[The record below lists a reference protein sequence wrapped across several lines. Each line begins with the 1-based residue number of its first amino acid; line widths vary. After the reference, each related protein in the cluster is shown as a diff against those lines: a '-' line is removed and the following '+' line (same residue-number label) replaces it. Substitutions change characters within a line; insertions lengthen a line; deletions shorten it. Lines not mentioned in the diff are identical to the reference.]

1 MKKKRMKKID
11 RSYSEKG
18 FSILALILVILIILI
33 SFIIY
38 SSITGSDTSLSTID
52 YQNYFEE
59 ELSSKNNVAL
69 RYYYNQLDE
78 PAKIMYTTILENVDA
93 LKSGT
98 EEIRFPSKVSDSIK
112 EIGGSGDDNYFQS
125 AWDALTLD
133 NLELFFVDTSK
144 LSLATRTST
153 FLSYKSYVFT
163 LTPQSGSTY
172 YNSSF
177 TNKEEIDEAISKVQ
191 NVANGVVSNATG
203 SRYNKILYV
212 HDWLVDN
219 LEYDSNND
227 NKDNIYGT
235 FVNKK
240 VVCEGYAEGLK
251 YLLDKLNIP
260 CVLVYG
266 MGYDDSGKAEA
277 HAWNYVQMEDGKWY
291 AVDTTWDDPIYVGS
305 SNSLIQNDYKH
316 MYFLKGSKKFN
327 ANHVSDGDVSGS
339 GQNFKYPELS
349 EEDYK

>member
-1 MKKKRMKKID
+1 
-11 RSYSEKG
+11 
-18 FSILALILVILIILI
+18 
-33 SFIIY
+33 
-38 SSITGSDTSLSTID
+38 
-52 YQNYFEE
+52 
-59 ELSSKNNVAL
+59 
-69 RYYYNQLDE
+69 
-78 PAKIMYTTILENVDA
+78 MYTTILENIES
-93 LKSGT
+93 LKSGK
-98 EEIRFPSKVSDSIK
+98 ESIKFPSTVSDSIK
-112 EIGGSGDDNYFQS
+112 EIGGSGDENYFQS

-144 LSLATRTST
+144 LSLSTRTST
-153 FLSYKSYVFT
+153 FLSYKSYGFT
-163 LTPQSGSTY
+163 LTPQSGTTY

-177 TNKEEIDEAISKVQ
+177 SNEQEVNDAISKVQ
-191 NVANGVVSNATG
+191 EVANEVVSNATG

-266 MGYDDSGKAEA
+266 VGYDDNGNEEA

-291 AVDTTWDDPIYVGS
+291 AVDTTWDDPVYVGS
-305 SNSLIQNDYKH
+305 SNSIIQNNYKYS
-316 MYFLKGSKKFN
+316 YFLKGSKTFN
-327 ANHVSDGDVSGS
+327 VNHVSNGDVSGS
-339 GQNFKYPELS
+339 GQDFKYPELS
-349 EEDYK
+349 ENDYK

>member
-1 MKKKRMKKID
+1 MKKSKRNNSKRI
-11 RSYSEKG
+11 YLEQG
-18 FSILALILVILIILI
+18 FSVITLILVILIIFI
-33 SFIIY
+33 CFIIY
-38 SSITGSDTSLSTID
+38 SSLTGTDTSSSID

-59 ELSSKNNVAL
+59 ELTNTDNVAL
-69 RYYYNQLDE
+69 RYYYNQLEE
-78 PAKIMYTTILENVDA
+78 PAKIMYATILENVEA

-98 EEIRFPSKVSDSIK
+98 ESIKFPSTVSDSIK

-125 AWDALTLD
+125 AWDAVNMD
-133 NLELFFVDTSK
+133 NLELFFVDTNN
-144 LSLATRTST
+144 LSLSTRTSS
-153 FLSYKSYVFT
+153 FLSYKSYGFT
-163 LTPQSGSTY
+163 LSPQSGTTY

-177 TNKEEIDEAISKVQ
+177 SSKEKIDDALNQIKK
-191 NVANGVVSNATG
+191 VANNVVSNATG

-219 LEYDSNND
+219 LEYDGNGK

-235 FVNKK
+235 FVDKK

-266 MGYDDSGKAEA
+266 IGFDENGNQEA
-277 HAWNYVQMEDGKWY
+277 HAWNYVQMEDGMWY

-305 SNSLIQNDYKH
+305 SNSIIQNDYKH
-316 MYFLKGSKKFN
+316 SYFLKGSKTFN
-327 ANHVSDGDVSGS
+327 VNHVSNGDVSGS
-339 GQNFKYPELS
+339 GQDFKYPELS
-349 EEDYK
+349 EKDYR

>member
-1 MKKKRMKKID
+1 MKKNKRNFL
-11 RSYSEKG
+11 EHG
-18 FSILALILVILIILI
+18 FSVITLILVILIIFI
-33 SFIIY
+33 CFIIY
-38 SSITGSDTSLSTID
+38 SSLNQSENVSSID
-52 YQNYFEE
+52 YQNYFDE
-59 ELSSKNNVAL
+59 ELASNNNIAL
-69 RYYYNQLDE
+69 RYYYNQLEE
-78 PAKIMYTTILENVDA
+78 PAKIMYATILENIEA

-98 EEIRFPSKVSDSIK
+98 GTIKFPSSVSDSIK
-112 EIGGSGDDNYFQS
+112 EIGGSDDENYFQS
-125 AWDALTLD
+125 AWDAVNLD

-144 LSLATRTST
+144 LALST
-153 FLSYKSYVFT
+153 KTTTLLSYKSYTFT
-163 LTPQSGSTY
+163 LSPQSGTTY

-177 TNKEEIDEAISKVQ
+177 SNEEEIDKAINEVKKV
-191 NVANGVVSNATG
+191 ADEVVSYASGT
-203 SRYNKILYV
+203 RYDKILYV

-219 LEYDSNND
+219 LEYDSNSK

-235 FVNKK
+235 FIDKK

-266 MGYDDSGKAEA
+266 VGYDDKGNEEA

-305 SNSLIQNDYKH
+305 SNSVVQKDYKH
-316 MYFLKGSKKFN
+316 MYFLKGSKSFN
-327 ANHVSDGDVSGS
+327 VNHVSNGDVSGS

-349 EEDYK
+349 ENDYK

>member
-1 MKKKRMKKID
+1 MKKCKTNHKNKKNF
-11 RSYSEKG
+11 EQG
-18 FSILALILVILIILI
+18 FSIITLILVILILFIC
-33 SFIIY
+33 FIIY
-38 SSITGSDTSLSTID
+38 SSLTGEDTVSSID

-59 ELSSKNNVAL
+59 ELTSKENVAL
-69 RYYYNQLDE
+69 GYYYNQLEE
-78 PAKIMYTTILENVDA
+78 PAKIMYATILENVEA

-98 EEIRFPSKVSDSIK
+98 ESIKFPSTVSDSIK
-112 EIGGSGDDNYFQS
+112 EIGGSDDDNYFQS
-125 AWDALTLD
+125 AWDAVNMD
-133 NLELFFVDTSK
+133 NLELFFVDTNN
-144 LSLATRTST
+144 LSLSTRTSS
-153 FLSYKSYVFT
+153 FLSYKSYGFT
-163 LTPQSGSTY
+163 LSPQSGTTY

-177 TNKEEIDEAISKVQ
+177 SSKEKIDEALNQIEK
-191 NVANGVVSNATG
+191 VANNVVSYATG

-219 LEYDSNND
+219 LAYDNSNN

-235 FVNKK
+235 FVDKK

-266 MGYDDSGKAEA
+266 VGYDEQGNEEA

-305 SNSLIQNDYKH
+305 SNSIIQNDYKH
-316 MYFLKGSKKFN
+316 SYFLKGSKTFN
-327 ANHVSDGDVSGS
+327 VNHISNGDVSGS
-339 GQNFKYPELS
+339 GQDFKYPELS
-349 EEDYK
+349 VNDYK

>member
-1 MKKKRMKKID
+1 MKKNKKK
-11 RSYSEKG
+11 YLENG
-18 FSILALILVILIILI
+18 FSIITLILVILIIFI
-33 SFIIY
+33 CFIIY
-38 SSITGSDTSLSTID
+38 SSLTGNDTSYIID
-52 YQNYFEE
+52 YQNYFDE
-59 ELSSKNNVAL
+59 ELSSTDNVAL
-69 RYYYNQLDE
+69 RYYYNQLKE
-78 PAKIMYTTILENVDA
+78 PAKIMYTTILENVES
-93 LKSGT
+93 LKSGK
-98 EEIRFPSKVSDSIK
+98 ESIKFPSTVSDSIK
-112 EIGGSGDDNYFQS
+112 EIGGSGDENYFQS

-144 LSLATRTST
+144 LSLSTRTSN
-153 FLSYKSYVFT
+153 FLSYKSYGFT
-163 LTPQSGSTY
+163 LTPQSGTTY

-177 TNKEEIDEAISKVQ
+177 SNEQEVNDAISKVQ
-191 NVANGVVSNATG
+191 EVANEVVSNATG

-219 LEYDSNND
+219 LEYDSNID

-266 MGYDDSGKAEA
+266 VGYDDNGNEEA

-291 AVDTTWDDPIYVGS
+291 AVDTTWDDPVYVGS
-305 SNSLIQNDYKH
+305 SNSIIQNNYKYS
-316 MYFLKGSKKFN
+316 YFLKGSKTFN
-327 ANHVSDGDVSGS
+327 VNHVSNGDVSGS
-339 GQNFKYPELS
+339 GQDFKYPELS
-349 EEDYK
+349 ENDYK

>member
-1 MKKKRMKKID
+1 MKKNKKK
-11 RSYSEKG
+11 YLENG
-18 FSILALILVILIILI
+18 FSIITLILVILIIFI
-33 SFIIY
+33 CFIIY
-38 SSITGSDTSLSTID
+38 TSLTGDDTSYTID
-52 YQNYFEE
+52 YQNYFDE
-59 ELSSKNNVAL
+59 ELSSTDNVAL
-69 RYYYNQLDE
+69 RYYYNQLKE
-78 PAKIMYTTILENVDA
+78 PAKIMYTTILENVES
-93 LKSGT
+93 LKSGK
-98 EEIRFPSKVSDSIK
+98 ESIKFPSTVSDSIK
-112 EIGGSGDDNYFQS
+112 EIGGSGDENYFQS

-144 LSLATRTST
+144 LSLSTRTSN
-153 FLSYKSYVFT
+153 FLSYKSYGFT
-163 LTPQSGSTY
+163 LTPQSGTTY

-177 TNKEEIDEAISKVQ
+177 SNEQEVNDAISKVQ
-191 NVANGVVSNATG
+191 EVANEVVSNATG

-219 LEYDSNND
+219 LEYDSNID

-266 MGYDDSGKAEA
+266 VGYDDNGNEEA

-291 AVDTTWDDPIYVGS
+291 AVDTTWDDPVYVGS
-305 SNSLIQNDYKH
+305 SNSIIQNNYKYS
-316 MYFLKGSKKFN
+316 YFLKGSKTFN
-327 ANHVSDGDVSGS
+327 VNHVSNGDVSGS
-339 GQNFKYPELS
+339 GQDFKYPELS
-349 EEDYK
+349 ENDYK

>member
-1 MKKKRMKKID
+1 M
-11 RSYSEKG
+11 EKG
-18 FSILALILVILIILI
+18 RRNFKRNYLEQGFSAIALILIILI
-33 SFIIY
+33 LFICFIIY
-38 SSITGSDTSLSTID
+38 TSLTGDDTSYTID

-69 RYYYNQLDE
+69 RYYYNQLEE
-78 PAKIMYTTILENVDA
+78 PGKIMYTTILENIDL

-98 EEIRFPSKVSDSIK
+98 ESIKLPSTVSDSIK
-112 EIGGSGDDNYFQS
+112 EIGGSGEDNYFQS

-144 LSLATRTST
+144 LSLSTRTST
-153 FLSYKSYVFT
+153 FLSYKSYGFT

-177 TNKEEIDEAISKVQ
+177 SNKEEIDDAISQVQ
-191 NVANGVVSNATG
+191 YIANEIVSNATG

-219 LEYDSNND
+219 LEYDNNKN

-235 FVNKK
+235 FVEKK

-266 MGYDDSGKAEA
+266 VGYDEQGNEEA
-277 HAWNYVQMEDGKWY
+277 HAWNYVQMEDEKWY
-291 AVDTTWDDPIYVGS
+291 AVDATWDDPIYVGS
-305 SNSLIQNDYKH
+305 SNSIIQNDYKH
-316 MYFLKGSKKFN
+316 MYFLKGSKSFN
-327 ANHVSDGDVSGS
+327 VNHVSNGDVSGS
-339 GQNFKYPELS
+339 GQDFKYPELS
-349 EEDYK
+349 ENDYK

>member
-1 MKKKRMKKID
+1 MKKGRRNFKKN
-11 RSYSEKG
+11 YLEQG
-18 FSILALILVILIILI
+18 FSVIALILIILI
-33 SFIIY
+33 IFICFIIY
-38 SSITGSDTSLSTID
+38 TSLTSDDTSYTID

-69 RYYYNQLDE
+69 RYYYNQLEE
-78 PAKIMYTTILENVDA
+78 PAKIMYTTILENIDL

-98 EEIRFPSKVSDSIK
+98 ESIKFPSTVSDSIK

-144 LSLATRTST
+144 LSLSTRTST
-153 FLSYKSYVFT
+153 FLSYKSYGFT

-177 TNKEEIDEAISKVQ
+177 SNKEEIDDAISQVQ
-191 NVANGVVSNATG
+191 NIANEIVSNATG

-219 LEYDSNND
+219 LEYDNNKN

-235 FVNKK
+235 FVDKK

-266 MGYDDSGKAEA
+266 VGYDEQGNEEA
-277 HAWNYVQMEDGKWY
+277 HAWNYVQMEDEKWY
-291 AVDTTWDDPIYVGS
+291 AVDATWDDPIYVGS
-305 SNSLIQNDYKH
+305 SNSIIQNDYKH
-316 MYFLKGSKKFN
+316 MYFLKGSKSFN
-327 ANHVSDGDVSGS
+327 VNHVSNGDVSGS
-339 GQNFKYPELS
+339 GQDFKYPELS
-349 EEDYK
+349 ENDYK

>member
-1 MKKKRMKKID
+1 MKKNKKK
-11 RSYSEKG
+11 YLENG
-18 FSILALILVILIILI
+18 FSIITLILVILIIFI
-33 SFIIY
+33 CFIIY
-38 SSITGSDTSLSTID
+38 SSLTGNDTSYIID
-52 YQNYFEE
+52 YQNYFDE
-59 ELSSKNNVAL
+59 ELSSTDNVAL
-69 RYYYNQLDE
+69 RYYYNQLKE
-78 PAKIMYTTILENVDA
+78 PAKIMYTTILENVES
-93 LKSGT
+93 LKSGK
-98 EEIRFPSKVSDSIK
+98 ESIKFPSTVSDSIK
-112 EIGGSGDDNYFQS
+112 EIGGSGDENYFQS

-144 LSLATRTST
+144 LSLSTRTST
-153 FLSYKSYVFT
+153 FLSYKSYGFT
-163 LTPQSGSTY
+163 LTPQSGTTY

-177 TNKEEIDEAISKVQ
+177 SNEQEVNDAISKVQ
-191 NVANGVVSNATG
+191 EVANEVVSNATG

-266 MGYDDSGKAEA
+266 VGYDDNGNEEA

-291 AVDTTWDDPIYVGS
+291 AVDTTWDDPVYVGS
-305 SNSLIQNDYKH
+305 SNSIIQNNYKYS
-316 MYFLKGSKKFN
+316 YFLKGSKTFN
-327 ANHVSDGDVSGS
+327 VNHVSNGDVSGS
-339 GQNFKYPELS
+339 GQDFKYPELS
-349 EEDYK
+349 ENDYK

>member
-1 MKKKRMKKID
+1 MKKNKKK
-11 RSYSEKG
+11 YLENG
-18 FSILALILVILIILI
+18 FSIIIFI
-33 SFIIY
+33 CFIIY
-38 SSITGSDTSLSTID
+38 SSLTGNDTSYIID
-52 YQNYFEE
+52 YQNYFDE
-59 ELSSKNNVAL
+59 ELSSTDNVAL
-69 RYYYNQLDE
+69 RYYYNQLKE
-78 PAKIMYTTILENVDA
+78 PAKIMYTTILENVES
-93 LKSGT
+93 LKSGK
-98 EEIRFPSKVSDSIK
+98 ESIKFPSTVSDSIK
-112 EIGGSGDDNYFQS
+112 EIGGSGDENYFQS

-144 LSLATRTST
+144 LSLSTRTST
-153 FLSYKSYVFT
+153 FLSYKSYGFT
-163 LTPQSGSTY
+163 LTPQSGTTY

-177 TNKEEIDEAISKVQ
+177 SNEQEVNDAISKVQ
-191 NVANGVVSNATG
+191 EVANEVVSNATG

-219 LEYDSNND
+219 LEYDSNID

-266 MGYDDSGKAEA
+266 VGYDDNGNEEA

-291 AVDTTWDDPIYVGS
+291 AVDTTWDDPVYVGS
-305 SNSLIQNDYKH
+305 SNSIIQNNYKYS
-316 MYFLKGSKKFN
+316 YFLKGSKTFN
-327 ANHVSDGDVSGS
+327 VNHVSNGDVSGS
-339 GQNFKYPELS
+339 GQDFKYPELS
-349 EEDYK
+349 ENDYK

>member
-1 MKKKRMKKID
+1 MKKNKKKKK
-11 RSYSEKG
+11 YLENG
-18 FSILALILVILIILI
+18 FSIITLILVILIIFI
-33 SFIIY
+33 CFIIY
-38 SSITGSDTSLSTID
+38 SSLTGNDTSYIID
-52 YQNYFEE
+52 YQNYFDE
-59 ELSSKNNVAL
+59 ELSSTDNVAL
-69 RYYYNQLDE
+69 RYYYNQLKE
-78 PAKIMYTTILENVDA
+78 PAKIMYTTILENVES
-93 LKSGT
+93 LKSGK
-98 EEIRFPSKVSDSIK
+98 ESIKFPSTVSDSIK
-112 EIGGSGDDNYFQS
+112 EIGGSGDENYFQS

-144 LSLATRTST
+144 LSLSTRTSN
-153 FLSYKSYVFT
+153 FLSYKSYGFT
-163 LTPQSGSTY
+163 LTPQSGTTY

-177 TNKEEIDEAISKVQ
+177 SNEQEVNDAISKVQ
-191 NVANGVVSNATG
+191 EVANEVVSNATG

-219 LEYDSNND
+219 LEYDSNID

-266 MGYDDSGKAEA
+266 VGYDDNGNEEA

-291 AVDTTWDDPIYVGS
+291 AVDTTWDDPVYVGS
-305 SNSLIQNDYKH
+305 SNSIIQNNYKYS
-316 MYFLKGSKKFN
+316 YFLKGSKTFN
-327 ANHVSDGDVSGS
+327 VNHVSNGDVSGS
-339 GQNFKYPELS
+339 GQDFKYPELS
-349 EEDYK
+349 ENDYK

>member
-1 MKKKRMKKID
+1 MKKNKKK
-11 RSYSEKG
+11 YLENG
-18 FSILALILVILIILI
+18 FSIITLILVILIIFI
-33 SFIIY
+33 CFIIY
-38 SSITGSDTSLSTID
+38 SSLTGNDTSYIID
-52 YQNYFEE
+52 YQNYFDE
-59 ELSSKNNVAL
+59 ELSSTDNVAL
-69 RYYYNQLDE
+69 RYYYNQLKE
-78 PAKIMYTTILENVDA
+78 PAKIMYTTILENVES
-93 LKSGT
+93 LKSGK
-98 EEIRFPSKVSDSIK
+98 ESIKFPSTVSDSIK
-112 EIGGSGDDNYFQS
+112 EIGGSGDENYFQS

-144 LSLATRTST
+144 LSLSTRTST
-153 FLSYKSYVFT
+153 FLSYKSYGFT
-163 LTPQSGSTY
+163 LTPQSGTTY

-177 TNKEEIDEAISKVQ
+177 SNEQEVNDAISKVQ
-191 NVANGVVSNATG
+191 EVANEVVSNATG

-219 LEYDSNND
+219 LEYVSNND

-266 MGYDDSGKAEA
+266 VGYDDNGNEEA

-291 AVDTTWDDPIYVGS
+291 AVDTTWDDPVYVGS
-305 SNSLIQNDYKH
+305 SNSIIQNNYKYS
-316 MYFLKGSKKFN
+316 YFLKGSKTFN
-327 ANHVSDGDVSGS
+327 VNHVSNGDVSGS
-339 GQNFKYPELS
+339 GQDFKYPELS
-349 EEDYK
+349 ENDYK

>member
-1 MKKKRMKKID
+1 MKKDKKNI
-11 RSYSEKG
+11 SKINFSENG
-18 FSILALILVILIILI
+18 FSIITLILVILIIFI
-33 SFIIY
+33 CFIIY
-38 SSITGSDTSLSTID
+38 SSLNSNNVESSVD

-59 ELSSKNNVAL
+59 ELSSKDNVAI
-69 RYYYNQLDE
+69 RYYYKQLEE
-78 PAKIMYTTILENVDA
+78 PSKIMYATILQNIDA

-98 EEIRFPSKVSDSIK
+98 ESIKFPSSVSDSIK

-125 AWDALTLD
+125 AWDAVTLD

-144 LSLATRTST
+144 LSLSTRSTT
-153 FLSYKSYVFT
+153 FLSYKSYEFT
-163 LTPQSGSTY
+163 LTPLDGSTY
-172 YNSSF
+172 YNTSF
-177 TNKEEIDEAISKVQ
+177 FNEAEINEAISQVQ
-191 NVANGVVSNATG
+191 KIADEIVSDATG
-203 SRYNKILYV
+203 TRYDKILYV

-219 LEYDSNND
+219 LEYDNNAD

-235 FVNKK
+235 FVNKR

-266 MGYDDSGKAEA
+266 VGYDDKGNEEA

-291 AVDTTWDDPIYVGS
+291 AIDTTWDDPIYVGG
-305 SNSLIQNDYKH
+305 SNSVLQNDYKH
-316 MYFLKGSKKFN
+316 SYFLKGSKSFN
-327 ANHVSDGDVSGS
+327 INHLSNGDVSGS

-349 EEDYK
+349 ENDYE

>member
-1 MKKKRMKKID
+1 MKKNKKK
-11 RSYSEKG
+11 YLENG
-18 FSILALILVILIILI
+18 FSIIIFI
-33 SFIIY
+33 CFIIY
-38 SSITGSDTSLSTID
+38 SSLTGNDTSYIID
-52 YQNYFEE
+52 YQNYFDE
-59 ELSSKNNVAL
+59 ELSSTDNVAL
-69 RYYYNQLDE
+69 RYYYNQLKE
-78 PAKIMYTTILENVDA
+78 PAKIMYTTILENVES
-93 LKSGT
+93 LKSGK
-98 EEIRFPSKVSDSIK
+98 ESIKFPSTVSDSIK
-112 EIGGSGDDNYFQS
+112 EIGGSGDENYFQS

-144 LSLATRTST
+144 LSLSTRTSN
-153 FLSYKSYVFT
+153 FLSYKSYGFT
-163 LTPQSGSTY
+163 LTPQSGTTY

-177 TNKEEIDEAISKVQ
+177 SNEQEVNDAISKVQ
-191 NVANGVVSNATG
+191 EVANEVVSNATG

-219 LEYDSNND
+219 LEYDSNID

-266 MGYDDSGKAEA
+266 VGYDDNGNEEA

-291 AVDTTWDDPIYVGS
+291 AVDTTWDDPVYVGS
-305 SNSLIQNDYKH
+305 SNSIIQNNYKYS
-316 MYFLKGSKKFN
+316 YFLKGSKTFN
-327 ANHVSDGDVSGS
+327 VNHVSNGDVSGS
-339 GQNFKYPELS
+339 GQDFKYPELS
-349 EEDYK
+349 ENDYK